1 MPEPDDSARTWVA
14 QHGGSFSFLIAAHM
28 TFSRVF
34 DDYFEEPADDSGQLL
49 RTAGRRLTDAADVL
63 DGAPPVPD
71 ADAQRLLSGIL
82 ARVRR
87 TVALAPDTSH
97 SVEVVQLKTR
107 TDADLVLLAE
117 RLRAVA

>member
-1 MPEPDDSARTWVA
+1 MLEPDDSAHSWVA

-49 RTAGRRLTDAADVL
+49 RTAGRRLTDAAAAL
-63 DGAPPVPD
+63 DKAPPVPD
-71 ADAQRLLSGIL
+71 SDAQRLLADIL
-82 ARVRR
+82 DRVRR
-87 TVALAPDTSH
+87 MVALAPDASRT
-97 SVEVVQLKTR
+97 VEVVQLKSR